1 MHAFCAGKLI
11 LRRSKM
17 KKLFALILA
26 TLMVMSLA
34 ACGGN
39 TPVSESVF
47 VSPDE
52 VLNKIFDAYAEEN
65 KFFAMGGDYT
75 NMVDGK
81 AGAVDVTKAEDVDA
95 LFHVPADALA
105 NVEAAASLMH
115 AMNQNTFTAVAYQL
129 KDGTDATAFANT
141 LKDNFATVQW
151 MCGIPEQVLAVRV
164 DSEYVI
170 VAFGATDVIETFK
183 TTTLATI
190 DTATVIY
197 DEALAI

>member
-1 MHAFCAGKLI
+1 
-11 LRRSKM
+11 M

-26 TLMVMSLA
+26 TLMVVSLA
-34 ACGGN
+34 ACSGTSGD
-39 TPVSESVF
+39 TDGTTAPVVSESAF
-47 VSPDE
+47 ASPDE
-52 VLNKIFDAYAEEN
+52 VLNTIFDAYAEEN
-65 KFFAMGGDYT
+65 KFFAMGGDYS
-75 NMVDGK
+75 NIVDGK
-81 AGAVDVTKAEDVDA
+81 AGAVDITKAEDVDA
-95 LFHVPADALA
+95 LFHIPADALA

-115 AMNQNTFTAVAYQL
+115 AMNQNNFTAVAYQL

-151 MCGIPEQVLAVRV
+151 MCGIPEQVLAVSV

-170 VAFGATDVIETFK
+170 VAFGAADLIETFK

-190 DTATVIY
+190 DTASVII